1 MSLVDNFDWQEKV
14 SSKEVEA
21 NTVSVHKFGGSSL
34 KDANAIEQVVS
45 IIDRECGPNDVVVLS
60 AMGKTTDLLIEVV
73 QQHSLQDSACC
84 AEPDVEA
91 IRNYQRKVIDGVLS
105 KTKSILLQRELDI
118 DIQRIEYLLSHIDDD
133 GFNRADIIGFGELWS
148 TRLICAA
155 LGERNI
161 SCYRADSRDF
171 IYTKDSEASGDIID
185 WEKSQLLFDDCK
197 SEFRNNL
204 VVTCGYI
211 ASGSSGNT
219 VTLGRNGSDFSA
231 TIIARLVKAKT
242 VYLWTDVN
250 GVFSGDPRVIAD
262 TKAIPALGIH
272 EANSIAKLGTSVFH
286 EKTLKPLWQ
295 SQIPVRVANCK
306 AALADPNT
314 KGTLVSPKK
323 ESELGAKTIAYKESV
338 CLFRIKWQT
347 PSLMNHLNM
356 TLKRLLVTKSISYFC
371 WDADGG
377 ELSFCVLNSD
387 HTQVAKLLTRKE
399 VGESCEFSVNNG
411 LSIISLVGHNL
422 LSHGKDLSKYYSH
435 IEGSQS
441 QIFAYHY
448 DGEGAVSAV
457 IKHDD
462 PLSLVRGIHQDI
474 FVVDAQL
481 VRNESKRMNIV
492 IYGCGNI
499 GRELLSIL
507 DRRLEIINKQLSQK
521 IVVVA
526 VCNSRHFIFDSN
538 GIDLTHAIENL
549 SQKDSNED
557 TISSVSYLEGQI
569 QSLSQGKVCIV
580 DVTASMDVTNSYIDH
595 FSNGRHIVSAGKL
608 ALTLSQ
614 QNYEQLI
621 GAAKVNDC
629 EWLSNVSCGA
639 GLPIQQSIKDLN
651 LCGDRIKSIEGVL
664 SGSLSWILSKF
675 NDSTS
680 FSTIVRQAKELGLTE
695 PDPRDD
701 LSGKD
706 VQRKLL
712 IIARTLGV
720 KLNLDKIQLSPLIPS
735 KYFELSAQEFSKCD
749 EELDLFMKEK
759 WKHAKEHNM
768 KLCYGAEIKF
778 GRQREELSLLEANVG
793 LSFRPTD
800 DPMVVLE
807 AADNIVVIRS
817 DWHDKNP
824 LIIRGPGAGVEVTAA
839 GVVSDL
845 IKLCK

>member
-1 MSLVDNFDWQEKV
+1 MSLVDNFDRQEKV
-14 SSKEVEA
+14 SSNEVEA
-21 NTVSVHKFGGSSL
+21 NIVSVHKFGGSSL
-34 KDANAIEQVVS
+34 KDAKAIEQVVS
-45 IIDRECGPNDVVVLS
+45 IIGRECGSNDIVVLS
-60 AMGKTTDLLIEVV
+60 AMGKTTDLLIELV
-73 QQHSLQDSACC
+73 QRHSLLDSTCR
-84 AEPDVEA
+84 AEPDVEV
-91 IRNYQRKVIDGVLS
+91 IRNYQRKVIDDVLP
-105 KTKSILLQRELDI
+105 KTKAVLLRRELDI
-118 DIQRIEYLLSHIDDD
+118 DIQRIEYLLSHIDDHS
-133 GFNRADIIGFGELWS
+133 FNRADVIGFGELWS

-161 SCYRADSRDF
+161 TSYRADSRDF
-171 IYTKDSEASGDIID
+171 IYTTDKEASADIID

-197 SEFRNNL
+197 SEFRNSL

-231 TIIARLVKAKT
+231 TIIARLAKAKT

-295 SQIPVRVANCK
+295 SQIPVRIANCE
-306 AALADPNT
+306 AALANPNA
-314 KGTLVSPKK
+314 KGTFVSPKK
-323 ESELGAKTIAYKESV
+323 ESELGAKTVAYKESV

-347 PSLMNHLNM
+347 PSLMNHLSLV
-356 TLKRLLVTKSISYFC
+356 LKRLLAAKSISYFC
-371 WDADGG
+371 WDSDGG
-377 ELSFCVLNSD
+377 ELSFCVLSSD

-422 LSHGKDLSKYYSH
+422 LSHGSDLSKYYSH
-435 IEGSQS
+435 IESSQN

-448 DGEGAVSAV
+448 DGEGAVSTV

-462 PLSLVRGIHQDI
+462 PLSLVRSIHQDI
-474 FVVDAQL
+474 FVVDTQHI
-481 VRNESKRMNIV
+481 RNESQTMNLV

-499 GRELLSIL
+499 GKQLLSIL
-507 DRRLEIINKQLSQK
+507 DRRLESINKRLSQK
-521 IVVVA
+521 IAVIA
-526 VCNSRHFIFDSN
+526 VCNSRHFIFDGN
-538 GIDLTHAIENL
+538 GLNLTSAIENL
-549 SQKDSNED
+549 SQKDTNKD
-557 TISSVSYLEGQI
+557 IACFISYLDEQVK
-569 QSLSQGKVCIV
+569 SLNHGKVCIV
-580 DVTASMDVTNSYIDH
+580 DVTASMDVTNSYIHH
-595 FSNGRHIVSAGKL
+595 FSRGRHIVSAGKL
-608 ALTLSQ
+608 ALTLSLEK
-614 QNYEQLI
+614 YEQMV
-621 GAAKVNDC
+621 GVAKVNGC

-639 GLPIQQSIKDLN
+639 GLPIQQSINDLN

-675 NDSTS
+675 NGSTS

-720 KLNLDKIQLSPLIPS
+720 KLDLDNIQLSPLIPS
-735 KYFELSAQEFSKCD
+735 KYFELSEHEFSKCD
-749 EELDLFMKEK
+749 EEIDLFMKEK

-778 GRQREELSLLEANVG
+778 GRQGEELSLLEANVG
-793 LSFRPTD
+793 LSFRPID

-839 GVVSDL
+839 GIVADL
-845 IKLCK
+845 IRLCK